1 MKKDIHP
8 QYNTQVKVR
17 CACGNEFMTGS
28 TKDSLYVEICSACH
42 PFYTGKQKL
51 VDTARR
57 VEKFEERTAKK
68 NKIAAIRKGRKAKR
82 TAQQAQK
89 SHKST
94 TLQAKKTTSRSS
106 KQPTPKTKQR

>member
-8 QYNTQVKVR
+8 NYSHQVKVR
-17 CACGNEFMTGS
+17 CACGNEFVTGS

-57 VEKFEERTAKK
+57 VERFEERKAKTAKV
-68 NKIAAIRKGRKAKR
+68 AAERKGKKAKK
-82 TAQQAQK
+82 AKQK
-89 SHKST
+89 
-94 TLQAKKTTSRSS
+94 QKKTAAQAN
-106 KQPTPKTKQR
+106 KK